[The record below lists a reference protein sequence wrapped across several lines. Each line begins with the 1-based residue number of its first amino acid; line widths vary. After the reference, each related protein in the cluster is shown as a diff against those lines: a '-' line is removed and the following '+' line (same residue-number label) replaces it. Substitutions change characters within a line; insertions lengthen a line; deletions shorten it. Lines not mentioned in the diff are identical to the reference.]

1 MKTSFPRINNQIE
14 STYSQ
19 LDTQLDIAY
28 LFTKKHTNKHIN
40 QSKHL
45 CKYDVVREYF
55 YNNSVFL
62 VPEKLYN
69 M

>member
-40 QSKHL
+40 QS
-45 CKYDVVREYF
+45 
-55 YNNSVFL
+55 
-62 VPEKLYN
+62 
-69 M
+69 